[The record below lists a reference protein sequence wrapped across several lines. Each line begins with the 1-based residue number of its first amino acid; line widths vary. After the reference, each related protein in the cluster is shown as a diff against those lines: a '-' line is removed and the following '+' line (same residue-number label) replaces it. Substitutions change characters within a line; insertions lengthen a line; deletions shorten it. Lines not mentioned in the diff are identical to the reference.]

1 MESCGGGQQ
10 PWFTREARDIAE
22 NTADVVSAALWEE
35 LERLSREG
43 LDHRR
48 VLAALDNLEFEAR
61 QRDYGQMPQGLML
74 CFQVMESWLYG
85 GDPAANLS
93 VGTLFDGLRD
103 KCGTGYFAV
112 SYTHLTLPTTS
123 RV

>member
-1 MESCGGGQQ
+1 MALQALSDVLCGDNQAPLKRHLLESGLAQDVRLELHDGVQQ
-10 PWFTREARDIAE
+10 PWLLLEARDIAE
-22 NTADVVSAALWEE
+22 DKSEEVSSALRDE

-74 CFQVMESWLYG
+74 CFQVMES
-85 GDPAANLS
+85 
-93 VGTLFDGLRD
+93 
-103 KCGTGYFAV
+103 
-112 SYTHLTLPTTS
+112 
-123 RV
+123 